1 MSFQVEH
8 SPVFFE
14 NKFLTAWNSWIY
26 ERKLSRLFVL
36 VDENTKFFCFPL
48 LKAATS
54 SQISIHEIVVPAG
67 ESSKSLEYA
76 THIWK
81 QLIAARAT
89 RTDCL
94 VNLGGGMITDLGGFA
109 ASLYKRG
116 MRFVHFPT
124 TLLAQV
130 DASIGG
136 KTGVDFENIKNMLGT
151 WRQPEAVFI
160 LPDFLDTLDERQVK
174 NGWAEMMKHALIAS
188 PEYWQEVKQF
198 SPQHLSHLIRRSIE
212 IKTNIV
218 KQDPFEDKLR
228 KVLNFGHTIGHALE
242 AYFMKQ
248 APDTVL
254 HGEAITA
261 GMICEAWIATR
272 CCGLPGEVFYE
283 IENVLNNIFLRLHFS
298 ETAIAEILDY
308 MMQDKKNIQ
317 HEIRMALISSIGE
330 ALPEVSVN
338 KDIIVQ
344 SLQSYLN
351 R

>member
-1 MSFQVEH
+1 MDFQANL

-14 NKFLTAWNSWIY
+14 NKSFTTWNLWIKD
-26 ERKLSRLFVL
+26 RMLNRLFVL
-36 VDENTKFFCFPL
+36 VDEHTKLYCLPL

-54 SQISIHEIVVPAG
+54 SETLIHEMVVPAG

-81 QLIAARAT
+81 YLIASHAT

-116 MRFVHFPT
+116 MRFVHLPT

-136 KTGVDFENIKNMLGT
+136 KTGVDFEHIKNMLGT
-151 WRQPEAVFI
+151 WSQPDAIFI
-160 LPDFLDTLDERQVK
+160 LTDFIDTLDERHVK

-198 SPQHLSHLIRRSIE
+198 EPQHISHLIQRSVK
-212 IKTNIV
+212 IKMNIV
-218 KQDPFEDKLR
+218 RKDPFENKLR
-228 KVLNFGHTIGHALE
+228 KILNFGHTIGHALE
-242 AYFMKQ
+242 AYFMKL
-248 APDTVL
+248 APDAVL
-254 HGEAITA
+254 HGEAIAA

-272 CCGLPGEVFYE
+272 CCGLSGKVFHE
-283 IENVLNNIFLRLHFS
+283 IENALNNIFHRLNFS
-298 ETAIAEILDY
+298 ETAIPEILEY

-317 HEIRMALISSIGE
+317 HEIRMALITSIGE

-344 SLQSYLN
+344 SLQMYLKG
-351 R
+351 

>member
-1 MSFQVEH
+1 MDFQADL

-14 NKFLTAWNSWIY
+14 NTSLATWNLWIK
-26 ERKLSRLFVL
+26 EKMLNRLFVL
-36 VDENTKFFCFPL
+36 VDENTKEHCLPL
-48 LKAATS
+48 LKAGIS
-54 SQISIHEIVVPAG
+54 SEISIHEMVVPAG

-136 KTGVDFENIKNMLGT
+136 KTGVDFEHIKNTLGT
-151 WRQPEAVFI
+151 WSQPDAIFV

-174 NGWAEMMKHALIAS
+174 NGWAEMMKHALIVS
-188 PEYWQEVKQF
+188 PEYWKEVKQF
-198 SPQHLSHLIRRSIE
+198 FPQQLSYLIRRSVE
-212 IKTNIV
+212 IKTAIV
-218 KQDPFEDKLR
+218 RQDPFENKLR
-228 KVLNFGHTIGHALE
+228 KILNFGHTIGHALE
-242 AYFMKQ
+242 SYFMKQ

-254 HGEAITA
+254 HGEAIAA
-261 GMICEAWIATR
+261 GIICEAWIATR
-272 CCGLPGEVFYE
+272 CCGLPGEVFRE
-283 IENVLNNIFLRLHFS
+283 IENAMNNMFLRLNFS
-298 ETAIAEILDY
+298 EKAIPEILEY

-317 HEIRMALISSIGE
+317 NEIRMVLIASIGE

-344 SLQSYLN
+344 SLQMYLKG
-351 R
+351 